1 MKKET
6 RENGGGWGKKKGKEK
21 KQQMIQGKLL
31 SRQEANPKYLEWKSR
46 HADF

>member
-1 MKKET
+1 M
-6 RENGGGWGKKKGKEK
+6 GGVGEKKGKEK